1 MSSPAEP
8 VRRDIKICNERGLH
22 ARASAKFVK
31 LANQFE
37 SHIQVTKDGQEVC
50 GTSIMGLLLL
60 AAAKGETINVS
71 AQGKDAD
78 KALGALTDLV
88 GNRFEEEK

>member
-1 MSSPAEP
+1 MSNRAEP
-8 VRRDIKICNERGLH
+8 VSCDVKICNERGLH

-37 SHIQVTKDGQEVC
+37 SHIQVSKDGQEVC

-60 AAAKGETINVS
+60 AAARGETINVS
-71 AQGKDAD
+71 AQGRDAD
-78 KALGALTDLV
+78 QALGALSELV
-88 GNRFEEEK
+88 LNRFEEEK